1 MDDLLRQID
10 TLLGEVYY
18 MLDLLSN
25 QLSEES
31 RSTLLNRV
39 RSHISRLWDF
49 INLLAQENNPL
60 VQQAF
65 AMQPDNQAP
74 ANNQAPIV
82 SQEQL
87 KVNDGKE
94 GTPAYVAVNGIVY
107 NMTDVPSWAAASHF
121 GMSAGQDLTEEFLA
135 CHANQAII
143 LSRLQEVGRLE
154 NGSTLE

>member
-31 RSTLLNRV
+31 RRALLIRI
-39 RSHISRLWDF
+39 RSHISHLWDL
-49 INLLAQENNPL
+49 INLLVQTGTAQPVFAIRPETQEPVITQEELMMNN
-60 VQQAF
+60 
-65 AMQPDNQAP
+65 
-74 ANNQAPIV
+74 
-82 SQEQL
+82 
-87 KVNDGKE
+87 GKN
-94 GTPAYVAVNGIVY
+94 GNPAYVAVNGVVY
-107 NMTDVPSWAAASHF
+107 NMSDVPSWAAANHF
-121 GMSAGQDLTEEFLA
+121 GLAAGQDLTEEFLA

-154 NGSTLE
+154 DGSTRE

>member
-1 MDDLLRQID
+1 MQMDDLLGQID

-31 RSTLLNRV
+31 RHVLQNRI
-39 RSHISRLWDF
+39 RGHMGHLWDLV
-49 INLLAQENNPL
+49 NLVSQDNAAQP
-60 VQQAF
+60 AF
-65 AMQPDNQAP
+65 SLQPDSREP
-74 ANNQAPIV
+74 VITPDELMMNN
-82 SQEQL
+82 
-87 KVNDGKE
+87 GKD
-94 GTPAYVAVNGIVY
+94 GTPAYVAVNGVVY
-107 NMTDVPSWAAASHF
+107 NMSDVPAWAAATHF

-154 NGSTLE
+154 DGTTLE